1 MMEQV
6 FSALGAAASFVGW
19 QPVVFTVLGMGVYHQ
34 MLKRSP
40 RLLSWLLSGVK
51 SAGDAVKDTVKG

>member
-1 MMEQV
+1 MQEVMGY
-6 FSALGAAASFVGW
+6 FGAVASFVGW
-19 QPVVFTVLGMGVYHQ
+19 QIPLGMVLGMGIYHQ

-51 SAGDAVKDTVKG
+51 NAGDAVKDAIKG

>member
-1 MMEQV
+1 MEQV
-6 FSALGAAASFVGW
+6 FGALGAAASFIGW
-19 QPVVFTVLGMGVYHQ
+19 QIPLGAVIGMGVYHQ

-51 SAGDAVKDTVKG
+51 NAGDAVKDAVKE